1 MKEAMENNAVE
12 KRADT
17 SAGLSRR
24 RFLTFASGIVGAGA
38 LIAACNKDDDSPAPA
53 SDGTIDLGANDTG
66 LLNLLFALQQIEA
79 AFYEQVFYNEFIGMT
94 ADERTKISE
103 IRNHEITHREFFR
116 NLLGGNGTALE
127 VEFPRIKFLDRNS
140 VLENAKLI
148 EDLTVGALNGM
159 ASLIVTPDYL
169 TLVGKMASVEARH
182 SVYIGELLAKNTFDN
197 TTDPYGMEPGNAPNN
212 VIAVANNFLK
222 TKISGKNLPA

>member
-12 KRADT
+12 KSADAT
-17 SAGLSRR
+17 AGLSRR
-24 RFLTFASGIVGAGA
+24 RFLTFASGVLGASA

-53 SDGTIDLGANDTG
+53 SDGTIDIGANDTG

-79 AFYEQVFYNEFIGMT
+79 AFYEQVFFNEFIGMT

-116 NLLGGNGTALE
+116 NLLGSNGTELE
-127 VEFPRIKFLDRNS
+127 VEFPRVRFTDKNS
-140 VLENAKLI
+140 VLENAKLL
-148 EDLTVGALNGM
+148 EDLNVAALNGM
-159 ASLIVTPDYL
+159 ATLMVTPDFL

-182 SVYIGELLAKNTFDN
+182 AVYVSELIAKNTFDN

-222 TKISGKNLPA
+222 TKISGKNLPS